1 VKRSWVRTVARG
13 LVGVVVMAQ
22 LAIAAYAC
30 PALSAATAANAQ
42 MPAPSALADEPSDTR
57 AGMPMV
63 GGANCDDMTG
73 SIDPLSPNLCAEHC
87 KVGQQ
92 SDLAQTLSV
101 PAAVLTPLYA
111 TPLLPETVPPQRPAA
126 ATMSALVAA
135 SPPHAILHCVFRI

>member
-1 VKRSWVRTVARG
+1 MKRSWVRTVARG

-30 PALSAATAANAQ
+30 PAFSAATTTNAQ
-42 MPAPSALADEPSDTR
+42 MPARSALAEEPDTAL
-57 AGMPMV
+57 AGVPM
-63 GGANCDDMTG
+63 NCDDMTG
-73 SIDPLSPNLCAEHC
+73 GLIDPSAPNLCAEHC

-92 SDLAQTLSV
+92 SDQAQTITV
-101 PAAVLTPLYA
+101 PAVVLTPLYA
-111 TPLLPETVPPQRPAA
+111 APLVPETALLPRPAA